1 MLRKNG
7 RTMKSKVWII
17 FILLSVSFS
26 LIGGNF
32 KADQL
37 KQSRVKTAYKEKEK
51 RIKDLLEK
59 KRINVHTME
68 IFIRAFKKE
77 EVLEVWAKNKL
88 ENIFKLIIQYKF
100 CAGSGEL
107 GPKRR
112 QGDFQIPEG
121 FYFIDRFNP
130 WSNFYLSL
138 GINYPNR
145 SDRILGNK
153 RDPGGDIF
161 IHGNCVT
168 IGCIP
173 ITDDKIKELYILA
186 VEAKSNGQRKIPV
199 HIFPAKLNTKNF
211 EYLKDNFSDRADFIE
226 FWKNIREGYKFFE
239 NNKSLPKITVL
250 ANGNYKFE

>member
-1 MLRKNG
+1 
-7 RTMKSKVWII
+7 MKSKVWII
-17 FILLSVSFS
+17 FILLSFSFF
-26 LIGGNF
+26 LIRGNF

-37 KQSRVKTAYKEKEK
+37 RKSRVKTAYKEKEK
-51 RIKDLLEK
+51 RVKDLLEK
-59 KRINVHTME
+59 KGINVDTME

-77 EVLEVWAKNKL
+77 EVLEVWAKNKP
-88 ENIFKLIIQYKF
+88 ETIFKFIIQYKF
-100 CAGSGEL
+100 CTSSGEL

-112 QGDFQIPEG
+112 QGDLQIPEG

-130 WSNFYLSL
+130 WSSYCLSL

-145 SDRILGNK
+145 SDRIIGNK

-161 IHGNCVT
+161 IHGSCVT

-173 ITDDKIKELYILA
+173 ITDDKIKELYIIA

-199 HIFPAKLNTKNF
+199 HIFPAKLDTKNF
-211 EYLKDNFSDRADFIE
+211 EDLKGDFSDSATLIE
-226 FWKNIREGYKFFE
+226 FWKNLSEGYKFFE
-239 NNKSLPKITVL
+239 SKKNLPKITVL

>member
-1 MLRKNG
+1 
-7 RTMKSKVWII
+7 MKSKIGII

-59 KRINVHTME
+59 KRINVHTMD

-77 EVLEVWAKNKL
+77 EVLEVWATNKS
-88 ENIFKLIIQYKF
+88 ENFFKFIIQYKF
-100 CAGSGEL
+100 CASSGGF

-130 WSNFYLSL
+130 WSRYYLSL

-145 SDRILGNK
+145 SDRILGYK
-153 RDPGGDIF
+153 RNLGGDIF
-161 IHGNCVT
+161 IHGNCCT

-173 ITDDKIKELYILA
+173 ITDDKIKELYIFA
-186 VEAKSNGQRKIPV
+186 VEAKSNGQRMIPV
-199 HIFPAKLNTKNF
+199 HIFPARLDKKGF
-211 EYLKDNFSDRADFIE
+211 EYLKDNFSDKASLIE
-226 FWKNIREGYKFFE
+226 FWKNLREGYNFFE
-239 NNKSLPKITVL
+239 NNKSLPKVSVL